1 MVRQPLGSFNMN
13 YTNPLSNQNMD
24 QSFDST
30 LQTLCFG
37 LLIVSIIIFLYC
49 VYTLIKAY
57 TQCTSEMKQDIPC
70 PNTCSEGYECKPT
83 DEPTEFVIGDVVTE
97 GMSDVELS
105 QEEAPVVE
113 AASEAEAVEAEAPV
127 VEEAAVEAD
136 AVVVVRA

>member
-1 MVRQPLGSFNMN
+1 
-13 YTNPLSNQNMD
+13 MD

-57 TQCTSEMKQDIPC
+57 TQCTSEMKEDIPC

-97 GMSDVELS
+97 GMSDVEADEAVEAT
-105 QEEAPVVE
+105 QPVEAPVVI
-113 AASEAEAVEAEAPV
+113 AV
-127 VEEAAVEAD
+127 
-136 AVVVVRA
+136 